1 MLNAD
6 TEVLLIKPPLVS
18 ISNWLSSSNDVTDN
32 NDVIRDDNAL
42 RGTTITN
49 KTGNYGL
56 NESRTGMHGGS
67 HTTCYPAIMQIDW
80 WGTYGNN
87 DSTYGGKG
95 HSGTDA

>member
-1 MLNAD
+1 
-6 TEVLLIKPPLVS
+6 
-18 ISNWLSSSNDVTDN
+18 
-32 NDVIRDDNAL
+32 
-42 RGTTITN
+42 
-49 KTGNYGL
+49 
-56 NESRTGMHGGS
+56 MHGGS